1 MKQEETY
8 LGTDSFIII
17 FKEKKSK
24 VKKDLKPHRAL
35 AQIFIDDYA
44 EVKHVVSGGEVD
56 ETKLIIKRELASS
69 VNLSPMYYQKPNT
82 KEALIRIY
90 YFHKGAVITRDSLPK
105 PSKAGN
111 VNFVFRLNNQ
121 KSTLNTSFLSCCCNP
136 KQKEM
141 VIKRVTC
148 AINKQLSKYG
158 YSIEL
163 VDNEDEYDIEPMVFR
178 MAYGFSLKQKK

>member
-8 LGTDSFIII
+8 LSTSSFIII

-35 AQIFIDDYA
+35 AQIFIEDYA
-44 EVKHVVSGGEVD
+44 EVKHVFSGGEVD
-56 ETKLIIKRELASS
+56 DTKLIIKRELASS
-69 VNLSPMYYQKPNT
+69 VYLSPMYYKKPNT
-82 KEALIRIY
+82 KEALIRVY
-90 YFHKGAVITRDSLPK
+90 YFHKGALISRDSLPK

-111 VNFVFRLNNQ
+111 VNFVFRLNSQ
-121 KSTLNTSFLSCCCNP
+121 KSTLHTSFLSYFCNP

-163 VDNEDEYDIEPMVFR
+163 VDNDDRDDIEPMVFR
-178 MAYGFSLKQKK
+178 MAYCVSHNA